1 MQSFQ
6 LGRYSIVWLT
16 FRCYSDEDDQWR
28 STAPNLKALASVFT
42 EKTTM
47 LQTSPRPIQTS
58 SSSGF
63 VHVNFRFDSHVLDC
77 TVLLWIRPRTSDQS
91 DGSRQFAR
99 SESRLISVLYLSMY
113 QHTQQVYEARLYVCT
128 RRLTDNGE
136 RTDTRS
142 CLLKQ
147 GRQPAARS

>member
-1 MQSFQ
+1 MSASWPEMQSFQ

-77 TVLLWIRPRTSDQS
+77 TVQLLAGASVGQKSVTINMFLVPPVDQWM
-91 DGSRQFAR
+91 F
-99 SESRLISVLYLSMY
+99 
-113 QHTQQVYEARLYVCT
+113 
-128 RRLTDNGE
+128 
-136 RTDTRS
+136 
-142 CLLKQ
+142 
-147 GRQPAARS
+147 